1 MEFDQRTEIATKEKH
16 DRHIQLLRR
25 TGFSGMLSDK
35 EKHVLNF
42 SDYTLSDAEKFVL
55 SNSLEFCLSSKSANR
70 EDVFAEIEVI
80 YAQLARQQPIS
91 SNELNSLKAKFSD
104 LVHAY
109 CGTPVDLGDFNMHK
123 EHLQAIKSLRF
134 NEQILITK
142 PDKGSGVVVLN
153 RSGRIQKMGNI
164 LEDKTKFL
172 NVGSVNLH
180 DIIIIIMNI
189 IYSWIQPSTAY

>member
-1 MEFDQRTEIATKEKH
+1 M
-16 DRHIQLLRR
+16 
-25 TGFSGMLSDK
+25 
-35 EKHVLNF
+35 
-42 SDYTLSDAEKFVL
+42 
-55 SNSLEFCLSSKSANR
+55 SNGLDFCLPPINVNR
-70 EDVFAEIEVI
+70 EEVFAEIEAI

-109 CGTPVDLGDFNMHK
+109 CGTPVDLGDFNMNK
-123 EHLQAIKSLRF
+123 EHFHAIKSLRS

-153 RSGRIQKMGNI
+153 RNDYIQKMGNI

-172 NVGSVNLH
+172 NMGSVKLYGQ
-180 DIIIIIMNI
+180 M
-189 IYSWIQPSTAY
+189 QPKI